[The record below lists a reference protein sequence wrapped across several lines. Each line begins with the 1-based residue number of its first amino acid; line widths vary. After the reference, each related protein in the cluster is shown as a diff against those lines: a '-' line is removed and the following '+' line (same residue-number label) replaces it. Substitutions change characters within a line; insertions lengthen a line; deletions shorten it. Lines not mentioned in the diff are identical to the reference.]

1 MSETGMAMPPRREEW
16 RAGRKE
22 VALRIGALK
31 LKLQLMCGDQ
41 IALGPGKAD
50 LLEAIASEGSISGA
64 GRALGMSYRRAWL
77 LVDEMNRCFA
87 DKLVE
92 TLTGGG
98 RDRGARVTATGRIVL
113 AAYREL
119 EAAAERATDI
129 SARLALTERLLDAPA
144 DRSDT

>member
-1 MSETGMAMPPRREEW
+1 
-16 RAGRKE
+16 
-22 VALRIGALK
+22 
-31 LKLQLMCGDQ
+31 MCGDQ

-87 DKLVE
+87 DRLVE

-98 RDRGARVTATGRIVL
+98 RDRGARVTATGRAVL

-129 SARLALTERLLDAPA
+129 SARLELTERLLDAPA
-144 DRSDT
+144 DRNDT

>member
-1 MSETGMAMPPRREEW
+1 
-16 RAGRKE
+16 
-22 VALRIGALK
+22 
-31 LKLQLMCGDQ
+31 
-41 IALGPGKAD
+41 
-50 LLEAIASEGSISGA
+50 
-64 GRALGMSYRRAWL
+64 MSYRRAWL

-129 SARLALTERLLDAPA
+129 SARLKLTGRLLDAPA
-144 DRSDT
+144 DRDT